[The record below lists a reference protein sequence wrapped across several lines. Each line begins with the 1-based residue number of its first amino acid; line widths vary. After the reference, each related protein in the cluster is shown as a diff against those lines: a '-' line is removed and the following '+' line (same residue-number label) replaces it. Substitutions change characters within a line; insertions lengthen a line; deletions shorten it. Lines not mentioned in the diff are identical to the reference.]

1 MYYQVELIL
10 SPDQV
15 YLIVSGWPKY
25 KFDPKKSHSNTPM
38 TALGVE
44 KLAPPKSGKR
54 SVKNPLILPIQVL
67 GLLVNL
73 FFSLLRALCQLFTPP
88 EQKDIAGQVVL
99 ISGTG
104 RGIGREMAL
113 EFARQGCK
121 VACAEIQKD
130 LNEETVQMVNQVA
143 PGAAKGYYCDVGN
156 VDSVEALKEQVL
168 ADFGRVDILVNNAA
182 LIVAGSLLNDF
193 KPHLF
198 ENVVKVNFLS
208 HIWMCRAFLP
218 EMVKRN
224 SGHIVCISS
233 MSALTGLPNASL
245 YASCKWA
252 ITGFMESIRDELRI
266 NRNNQVKT
274 TVVCPY
280 FINTSAEYVNMV
292 DCRFPELSASGVA
305 REVIAGMRENRVIF
319 SIPRNQLFVVTLIKL
334 LPQDVRDRFFD
345 IFHANIKDRSTKEV
359 CHIPNF
365 KIAAGELA
373 AVPAAVGAK

>member
-1 MYYQVELIL
+1 
-10 SPDQV
+10 
-15 YLIVSGWPKY
+15 
-25 KFDPKKSHSNTPM
+25 M

-113 EFARQGCK
+113 EFARQGCQ

-130 LNEETVQMVNQVA
+130 LSYGWR
-143 PGAAKGYYCDVGN
+143 PPPPP
-156 VDSVEALKEQVL
+156 QVL

-193 KPHLF
+193 KPYLF